1 MIYESFALW
10 SSQISNMSEYK
21 KIRANNE
28 TNSLSKKKKN
38 LYPNSDLPN
47 LS

>member
-1 MIYESFALW
+1 MIYEPFVLW
-10 SSQISNMSEYK
+10 SSQISNMSDYK
-21 KIRANNE
+21 KIRAINE
-28 TNSLSKKKKN
+28 TNSISKKKN